1 MHKKLTSLPRYI
13 NLEGMDLL
21 QPGIPFGIRFKRL
34 VGSALRG
41 FFFCIPIFC
50 LWWPVGVGI
59 LAGIG
64 TKVGRIEYDFNHYP
78 EPQVFKLIF
87 GGTMAFVIVPIMAA
101 MVLLAMDAARQLPDI
116 VEGPVGTW
124 QGPNKGQPLDATRVE
139 VPPNGVVLAAAN
151 GHAQPVMV

>member
-1 MHKKLTSLPRYI
+1 MRLGCPVKVLAKCGLKHYI
-13 NLEGMDLL
+13 ISEC
-21 QPGIPFGIRFKRL
+21 
-34 VGSALRG
+34 
-41 FFFCIPIFC
+41 FCY
-50 LWWPVGVGI
+50 G
-59 LAGIG
+59 
-64 TKVGRIEYDFNHYP
+64 E
-78 EPQVFKLIF
+78 QVFKLIF